1 MYIVLGIIAF
11 GILIAIHELG
21 HFLAAKAFRVKVNEF
36 SIGMGPAIFKK
47 QGKET
52 LYSLRVL
59 PIGGYC
65 AMEGEDDDSD
75 DPRSFGK
82 QRRWKKL
89 IILAAGAFMNFLLG
103 FIIVLAIFSQAQAYG
118 TNRVSGLAEGFPDMG
133 ETGLMAGDEIYSI
146 NGMRIYYSNDFS
158 TAMARVGDRVN
169 MVVIRNGEKVTLE
182 NYELVPREYEEN
194 GETVLR
200 YVINF
205 EVVKATFLEKIKYT
219 VYTSFNF
226 VRLIW
231 YSLTD
236 LFTGAVGIKDLSG
249 PVGIVS
255 VMNDMGAQAASTGEA
270 LLNIAYLCGFIAINL
285 AVMNLLPIPALDG
298 GRIFFLVI
306 TWIIEKIIRRK
317 VNPKYDGYIHT
328 AGFVLLMGLM
338 IFVFASDVVKIING

>member
-1 MYIVLGIIAF
+1 MYIILGIIAF
-11 GILIAIHELG
+11 GLLIAVHELG
-21 HFLAAKAFRVKVNEF
+21 HFLAAKACKVKVNEF

-47 QGKET
+47 QGRET
-52 LYSLRVL
+52 LYSLRLL

-65 AMEGEDDDSD
+65 AMEGEDDDSA

-103 FIIVLAIFSQAQAYG
+103 FIIVLIIFSQAQAYG
-118 TNRVSGLAEGFPDMG
+118 SNTVSGLMEGFPDDG
-133 ETGLMAGDEIYSI
+133 EAGLMAGDEIYSI

-158 TAMARVGDRVN
+158 TAMARAGENVDV
-169 MVVIRNGEKVTLE
+169 VVIRDGEKVTLKDY
-182 NYELVPREYEEN
+182 NLTPREYTEN
-194 GETVLR
+194 GETVVK
-200 YVINF
+200 YGIYF
-205 EVVKATFLEKIKYT
+205 ETVRAIFIEKLKYS

-249 PVGIVS
+249 PVGVVS
-255 VMNDMGAQAASTGEA
+255 VMNDMGAQAATVGDA
-270 LLNIAYLCGFIAINL
+270 ILNISYLCAFIAINL
-285 AVMNLLPIPALDG
+285 AVMNMLPIPALDG
-298 GRIFFLVI
+298 GRIFFLIV
-306 TWIIEKIIRRK
+306 TWIIEKVSRKK
-317 VNPKYDGYIHT
+317 VNPKYEGYIHT

-338 IFVFASDVVKIING
+338 VFVFASDVVKIIHG

>member
-1 MYIVLGIIAF
+1 MYIILGIIAF
-11 GILIAIHELG
+11 GLLIAVHELG
-21 HFLAAKAFRVKVNEF
+21 HFLAAKACKVKVNEF

-47 QGKET
+47 QGRET
-52 LYSLRVL
+52 LYSLRLL

-65 AMEGEDDDSD
+65 AMEGEDDDSA

-103 FIIVLAIFSQAQAYG
+103 FIIVLIIFSQAQAYG
-118 TNRVSGLAEGFPDMG
+118 SNTVSGLMDGFPDDG
-133 ETGLMAGDEIYSI
+133 EAGLMAGDEIYSI

-158 TAMARVGDRVN
+158 TAMARAGENVDV
-169 MVVIRNGEKVTLE
+169 VVIRDGEKVTLKDY
-182 NYELVPREYEEN
+182 NLTPREYTEN
-194 GETVLR
+194 GETVVK
-200 YVINF
+200 YGIYF
-205 EVVKATFLEKIKYT
+205 ETVRATFIEKLKYS

-249 PVGIVS
+249 PVGVVS
-255 VMNDMGAQAASTGEA
+255 VMNDMGAQAATVGDA
-270 LLNIAYLCGFIAINL
+270 ILNISYLCAFIAINL
-285 AVMNLLPIPALDG
+285 AVMNMLPIPALDG
-298 GRIFFLVI
+298 GRIFFLIV
-306 TWIIEKIIRRK
+306 TWIIEKVSRKK
-317 VNPKYDGYIHT
+317 VNPKYEGYIHT

-338 IFVFASDVVKIING
+338 VFVFASDVVKIIHG

>member
-1 MYIVLGIIAF
+1 MYIILGIIAF
-11 GILIAIHELG
+11 GILIAVHELG
-21 HFLAAKAFRVKVNEF
+21 HFLAAKACKVKVNEF

-52 LYSLRVL
+52 LYSLRIL

-65 AMEGEDDDSD
+65 AMEGEDDDSA

-103 FIIVLAIFSQAQAYG
+103 FIIVIIIFSQAEVYG
-118 TNRVSGLAEGFPDMG
+118 SSTVSGLMDGFPDNG
-133 ETGLMAGDEIYSI
+133 EAGLMEGDKIYSI

-158 TAMARVGDRVN
+158 TAMARSGENVD
-169 MVVIRNGEKVTLE
+169 MVVIRDGEKVTLE
-182 NYELVPREYEEN
+182 DYNLTQREYTEN
-194 GETVLR
+194 GETVVK
-200 YVINF
+200 YGIYF
-205 EVVKATFLEKIKYT
+205 ETIPATFLEKLKYS

-231 YSLTD
+231 YSLSD

-249 PVGIVS
+249 PVGVVS
-255 VMNDMGAQAASTGEA
+255 VMNDMGAQAATVGDA
-270 LLNIAYLCGFIAINL
+270 ILNISYLCAFIAINL
-285 AVMNLLPIPALDG
+285 AVMNMLPIPALDG
-298 GRIFFLVI
+298 GRIFFLIV
-306 TWIIEKIIRRK
+306 TWVIEKVIRRK
-317 VNPKYDGYIHT
+317 VNPKYEGYIHT

-338 IFVFASDVVKIING
+338 VIVFASDVVKIING